1 MNTLRDQFPILQEYT
16 YLNTARFSAQPHRV
30 ISAQKAFLDHL
41 QHKGSWEFAPWNERY
56 EHGRNASASL
66 IGAHPEQVF
75 FLPNVSMGMNLASQ
89 YLPKLPVLCLKRD
102 FPTVNITWEPHGY
115 QVEHLD
121 HLEVDFREKLEKALI
136 APPKIISMSWIQA
149 ADGFELD
156 VDFLFRICK
165 EKGHI
170 LVLDA
175 TQGVGAIPFRV
186 DPDVRLIV
194 LVSGFKWT
202 LAGYGVAIGYIS
214 DHLIKHFEPVRGWN
228 SLDATGGLKKGAI
241 SLEVG
246 NATYINVFAL
256 GEGLQM
262 IMEIGIDAIQKNNL
276 ELKQHLTNQLTEIG
290 RSFRKNSSRSSIL
303 SMEATEEDWI
313 RLEKARIQTSRQPDR
328 IRISPNFYNNF
339 ADIDRLID
347 VLKY

>member
-1 MNTLRDQFPILQEYT
+1 MNILRDQFPILQEYT

-41 QHKGSWEFAPWNERY
+41 QYKGSWEFTPWNDQY
-56 EHGRNASASL
+56 EHARIASASL
-66 IGAHPEQVF
+66 IGARQDQVF
-75 FLPNVSMGMNLASQ
+75 FLPNVSLGMNMSSQ

-115 QVEHLD
+115 KVEHVD
-121 HLEVDFREKLEKALI
+121 HLDVDFQEKLADALNTS
-136 APPKIISMSWIQA
+136 PKIISMSWIQA

-156 VDFLFRICK
+156 VEFLYKVCK

-175 TQGVGAIPFRV
+175 TQGVGAIPFKI
-186 DPDVRLIV
+186 DPEVQLIV

-214 DHLIKHFEPVRGWN
+214 DHLITYFEPVRGWN

-246 NATYINVFAL
+246 NAIFINSFAL
-256 GEGLQM
+256 GEGLRL
-262 IMEIGIDAIQKNNL
+262 IMEIGIEAIQKTNM

-290 RSFRKNSSRSSIL
+290 RPFRNHTSRSSIVSL
-303 SMEATEEDWI
+303 EATDEDWI
-313 RLEKARIQTSRQPDR
+313 RLEKARVQTSRQPDR

-347 VLKY
+347 VLKH